1 MKNFAIAVSSYP
13 GQQQSNGR
21 PNETQK
27 KALKT
32 VKLWNAGESN
42 QTLGGAAF
50 TVPQSDPEMKVP
62 MPPDLQSIH
71 EQWLAVSPQAVESA
85 AAELGAGFSA
95 PHAKALAGRSVA
107 KDRAIER
114 FVRP

>member
-27 KALKT
+27 KAPKT

-42 QTLGGAAF
+42 PTL
-50 TVPQSDPEMKVP
+50 K
-62 MPPDLQSIH
+62 
-71 EQWLAVSPQAVESA
+71 
-85 AAELGAGFSA
+85 
-95 PHAKALAGRSVA
+95 
-107 KDRAIER
+107 
-114 FVRP
+114 